1 MSTIQ
6 PSHQGLVQMAG
17 WWGLLRLLEPL
28 HIWGGFFVCT
38 KRFIPTQ
45 FWWSRRQDQSSVS
58 CGAAPTNLANLNC
71 RPLIP
76 YETKDTGQPNGSLRG
91 SRGVGNQRVDCR
103 SESLPT
109 QGISIVCLFE
119 DRSFQTGNTFNHIH
133 HHLTCPLVDHVD
145 PVHKIPISGWSSC
158 SFDADGSDPVAP
170 AHSPCWGHFTDKW
183 WRRWKHSTDS
193 KQSACN

>member
-1 MSTIQ
+1 MGITTAFRTTPYLGWFFLSA
-6 PSHQGLVQMAG
+6 PSALYLPSFGDQDDKTKAQSAVEPHPLT
-17 WWGLLRLLEPL
+17 LRISIAI
-28 HIWGGFFVCT
+28 HWFHM
-38 KRFIPTQ
+38 
-45 FWWSRRQDQSSVS
+45 RRR
-58 CGAAPTNLANLNC
+58 TLAN
-71 RPLIP
+71 PVDPSEVAEAWEI
-76 YETKDTGQPNGSLRG
+76 KGSIW
-91 SRGVGNQRVDCR
+91 R

-109 QGISIVCLFE
+109 EGISIVSLFE

-170 AHSPCWGHFTDKW
+170 VHSPCWGHFTDKW

>member
-58 CGAAPTNLANLNC
+58 CGAAPTDLANLNC

-76 YETKDTGQPNGSLRG
+76 YETKDTGQPSGSLRG
-91 SRGVGNQRVDCR
+91 SRGVGNQRVDMTVRVTSHWRDQHRFPVWRPQLPDGQHVQSHPPSPHVPARRSRWPCSQDPYQWMVELQLRCR
-103 SESLPT
+103 R
-109 QGISIVCLFE
+109 I
-119 DRSFQTGNTFNHIH
+119 
-133 HHLTCPLVDHVD
+133 
-145 PVHKIPISGWSSC
+145 WSSC
-158 SFDADGSDPVAP
+158 SCPFPLLRP
-170 AHSPCWGHFTDKW
+170 LH
-183 WRRWKHSTDS
+183 R
-193 KQSACN
+193 